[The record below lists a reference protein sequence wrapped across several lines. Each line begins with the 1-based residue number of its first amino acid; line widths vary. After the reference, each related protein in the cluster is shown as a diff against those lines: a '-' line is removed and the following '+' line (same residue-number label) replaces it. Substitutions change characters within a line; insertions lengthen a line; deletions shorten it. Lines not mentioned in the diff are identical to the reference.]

1 MQIQSSLRRA
11 ALAALVVFPLS
22 SCFVSRSTAN
32 PDFAP
37 EAVAQITPGQSNAE
51 DVTRL
56 LGAPNEVVQLGRRSA
71 WKFEHTVEKQAALWL
86 ILLGLRGVDTQV
98 DRVWVFFDEE
108 GNVIHIGSLF
118 EASEAEYDVPVF

>member
-1 MQIQSSLRRA
+1 MQIQSTLPRA

-32 PDFAP
+32 PVFAP
-37 EAVAQITPGQSNAE
+37 EAVAQIMPGESTAE

-71 WKFEHTVEKQAALWL
+71 WKFEHTVEKQAGLFL
-86 ILLGLRGVDTQV
+86 VVLGLRGVDTQV

-118 EASEAEYDVPVF
+118 EAGQAEYDIPVF

>member
-1 MQIQSSLRRA
+1 MQIQSTLHRAAFA
-11 ALAALVVFPLS
+11 ALAVLPLS

-32 PDFAP
+32 PVFAP
-37 EAVAQITPGQSNAE
+37 EAVAEIRPGESTAA

-71 WKFEHTVEKQAALWL
+71 WKFEHTVEKQAAVFLV
-86 ILLGLRGVDTQV
+86 LLGLRGVDTQV

-108 GNVIHIGSLF
+108 GKVIHIGSLF
-118 EASEAEYDVPVF
+118 QAGEAEYDVPVF